1 MITIVTGL
9 TLLDDTI
16 TATRFGAG
24 VAATIVV
31 HLVAVIASFH
41 TETHDAVAT
50 AGRDATGYAVI
61 IISSV
66 AIVALFK
73 AKFTFAK
80 VIAEDAVAAAGKLT
94 VVSAA
99 IVFHGVAV
107 ITLLVAFGLGIVQTA
122 GGPIAAAGEKAT
134 VGAGVRGDLVPIIAF
149 FIGLD
154 LSIATF
160 AGDISDHH
168 LFAGTGGEK
177 EEADEAQV

>member
-1 MITIVTGL
+1 LITIVTGL

-122 GGPIAAAGEKAT
+122 GGPIAAA
-134 VGAGVRGDLVPIIAF
+134 
-149 FIGLD
+149 
-154 LSIATF
+154 
-160 AGDISDHH
+160 
-168 LFAGTGGEK
+168 
-177 EEADEAQV
+177 